1 MFTMTTEAAVYLVAG
16 AAGNLGRRTM
26 EVLARRG
33 ARLAGADRGEA
44 PADLGAA
51 LWVAGADFFEPAACE
66 AMVAAVIDHYGRLDG
81 VAHVVGGFTTVAA
94 AEGGPDVW
102 QEMFRLNTL
111 TTLNVF
117 RAALPAMRAAGRGS
131 LVAVGAGAALNAP
144 ATFGPYAAS
153 KAAVLRLV
161 EAFAAELKGEGVR
174 VNAVLPGTMDTPQNR
189 TAMPNVDPVRWVR
202 PEEVAEVM
210 AFLLDAAASGVTGA
224 AVPVPGRT

>member
-1 MFTMTTEAAVYLVAG
+1 MTAEAPVYLVAG

-26 EVLARRG
+26 EALAARG
-33 ARLAGADRGEA
+33 ARLAGADRGAA
-44 PADLGAA
+44 PDDIADA
-51 LWVAGADFFEPAACE
+51 LWLGGADFFEPAACD
-66 AMVAAVIDHYGRLDG
+66 AMVAAVIDRFGRLDG

-102 QEMFRLNTL
+102 EQMFRLNAL

-117 RAALPAMRAAGRGS
+117 RAALPPMRARRAGS
-131 LVAVGAGAALNAP
+131 LVAVGAAAAFKAP
-144 ATFGPYAAS
+144 AEFGPYGAS

-189 TAMPNVDPVRWVR
+189 AAMPDVDPARWVR
-202 PEEVAEVM
+202 PEEVAEVI